1 MKNEKEA
8 LLMKIRQQSKRTKPF
23 SDRFIERHVASMQPQ
38 DEEMRRFLWSYLS
51 NLHTEDCRK
60 IYSDKIASLVENK
73 KQQFAEDFF
82 QCLKN
87 DATAGKKTVMQVG
100 GHYV

>member
-8 LLMKIRQQSKRTKPF
+8 LLMMIRQQTKRTKPF
-23 SDRFIERHVASMQPQ
+23 SDILIERHVVSMQPQ

-51 NLHTEDCRK
+51 NLHTEDGK
-60 IYSDKIASLVENK
+60 KAYSDKVASLPESK
-73 KQQFAEDFF
+73 KQQFADDFF

-87 DATAGKKTVMQVG
+87 DATAGKIITAISI
-100 GHYV
+100 

>member
-8 LLMKIRQQSKRTKPF
+8 LLMKIRQQSKRIKPF
-23 SDRFIERHVASMQPQ
+23 SDRLIERHVASMQPQ
-38 DEEMRRFLWSYLS
+38 DEDMRRFLWSYLS
-51 NLHTEDCRK
+51 KLHTEDCQK
-60 IYSDKIASLVENK
+60 IYLDKVANLSESK

-87 DATAGKKTVMQVG
+87 DATTGKLTAA
-100 GHYV
+100 

>member
-23 SDRFIERHVASMQPQ
+23 SDRIIERHVALMQPQ
-38 DEEMRRFLWSYLS
+38 DEEVRRFLWSYLS
-51 NLHTEDCRK
+51 NLHTEDCQK
-60 IYSDKIASLVENK
+60 IYLDKIASLPESK

-87 DATAGKKTVMQVG
+87 DATAGKIMTAIPV
-100 GHYV
+100 